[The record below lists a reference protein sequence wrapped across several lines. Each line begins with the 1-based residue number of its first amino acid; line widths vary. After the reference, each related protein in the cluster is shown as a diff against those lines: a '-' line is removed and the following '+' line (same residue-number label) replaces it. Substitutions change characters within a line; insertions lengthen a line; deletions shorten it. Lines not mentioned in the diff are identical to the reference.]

1 MANLELDTIHERI
14 SLLVDY
20 FCSGNKTAFGRET
33 DILPGVLA
41 SITGGRL
48 SKPSFELLQKIMTR
62 YPSVSGDWLILGR
75 GPMIVTK
82 AVDNGTIADSTDDS
96 GRENYIA
103 LRNLRQQYKNVHE
116 DLYRW
121 GRVGELVRRVYS
133 IVSQSSFTDKEQDE
147 LVAGMETASKEEV
160 VELYKTYRND
170 FRKQLLKALKA
181 PIDFA
186 REEQSRVYSD
196 TMEYGRQHA
205 DIVSKI
211 KLLPESE

>member
-1 MANLELDTIHERI
+1 MEHLELDTIHERV

-20 FCSGNKTAFGRET
+20 FCKGNKTAFGRET

-48 SKPSFELLQKIMTR
+48 SKPSFELLQKIMIR

-75 GPMIVTK
+75 GPMIITR
-82 AVDNGTIADSTDDS
+82 AVSNESTVDSSDDS
-96 GRENYIA
+96 GKEDYIA

-121 GRVGELVRRVYS
+121 GRIGELIRRVYS
-133 IVSQSSFTDKEQDE
+133 ITSQASFTFKEQDE
-147 LVAGMETASKEEV
+147 LVAKMDSASKEEV

-170 FRKQLLKALKA
+170 FRKEILKALKA
-181 PIDFA
+181 PIDFS
-186 REEQSRVYSD
+186 REEQARVYHD
-196 TMEYGRQHA
+196 TMDYSRQHT